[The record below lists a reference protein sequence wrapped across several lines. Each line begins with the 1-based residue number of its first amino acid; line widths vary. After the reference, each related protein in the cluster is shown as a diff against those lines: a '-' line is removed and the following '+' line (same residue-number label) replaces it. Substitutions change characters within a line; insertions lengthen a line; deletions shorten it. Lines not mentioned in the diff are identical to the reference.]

1 MFKLF
6 KLNRRTK
13 SEYIFDNINF
23 LIMII
28 ICAITIYPIWY
39 VIVNSL
45 NDGVDAMGGGIYWWP
60 REFTIENYKAVF
72 ANPGIL
78 TAFGVTIAK
87 TVIGTLTHVFFTAM
101 VAYAISRRDLYGR
114 NFYMVIGIITM
125 FFSGGLIPYFLLIR
139 DLGLFDNFLVYIVP
153 TLFNFF
159 HLIIFVSFF
168 RELPTSLEEAAKID
182 GANDFMI
189 FIKVILPLSMPVIA
203 TIALFQGVYQWN
215 DYFAGVIFVNNPDLQ
230 PIQTYLYKVVAES
243 SSNQMMANA
252 PGGITTKT
260 VTSQSI
266 KLATMVVTT
275 LPIMLVYPF
284 LQKYFV
290 KGMLIGSVK
299 G

>member
-1 MFKLF
+1 MPKLF

-13 SEYIFDNINF
+13 GEYIFDNINM
-23 LIMII
+23 LIMLF
-28 ICAITIYPIWY
+28 ICFITLYPIWY

-45 NDGVDAMGGGIYWWP
+45 NDGMDAMRQSIYWWP
-60 REFTIENYKAVF
+60 REFTFDNYKAVF
-72 ANPGIL
+72 ANQGIV

-101 VAYAISRRDLYGR
+101 VAYALSRKDLYGR
-114 NFYMVIGIITM
+114 KLYMVIGVITM
-125 FFSGGLIPYFLLIR
+125 FFSGGLIPLFLLIR
-139 DLGLFDNFLVYIVP
+139 DIGLFDNFLVYIIP
-153 TLFNFF
+153 ALFNFF

-168 RELPTSLEEAAKID
+168 RELPASLEEAAKID
-182 GANDFMI
+182 GASDLMI
-189 FIKVILPLSMPVIA
+189 FIRIVIPLSMPVIA

-243 SSNQMMANA
+243 SSNQMMTNA
-252 PGGITTKT
+252 PGGITTRT

-275 LPIMLVYPF
+275 LPIVLVYPF

>member
-1 MFKLF
+1 MFKIF
-6 KLNRRTK
+6 KRNRRTT
-13 SEYIFDNINF
+13 SEYIFDNVNI
-23 LIMII
+23 LIMLF
-28 ICAITIYPIWY
+28 ICAITVYPIWY
-39 VIVNSL
+39 VLVNSL
-45 NDGVDAMGGGIYWWP
+45 NDGVDAMKGGIYWWP
-60 REFTIENYKAVF
+60 REFTFANYKAVF
-72 ANPGIL
+72 DTPGIV
-78 TAFGVTIAK
+78 TSFGVTIAK
-87 TVIGTLTHVFFTAM
+87 TVIGTVTHVFFTAM

-114 NFYMVIGIITM
+114 NFYMLVGVITM

-139 DLGLFDNFLVYIVP
+139 DLGLFDNFLVYIIP
-153 TLFNFF
+153 TMFNFF

-168 RELPTSLEEAAKID
+168 RELPASLEEAAKID

-189 FIKVILPLSMPVIA
+189 FIKVIIPLSMPVIA

-243 SSNQMMANA
+243 SSNQMMTNA
-252 PGGITTKT
+252 AGTVATKT

>member
-1 MFKLF
+1 MFKLL
-6 KLNRRTK
+6 KRNRRTT
-13 SEYIFDNINF
+13 SEYIFDNINI
-23 LIMII
+23 LIMLF

-45 NDGVDAMGGGIYWWP
+45 NDGVDAMKGGIYWWP
-60 REFTIENYKAVF
+60 REFSIENYKAVF
-72 ANPGIL
+72 STPGIV
-78 TAFGVTIAK
+78 TSFGVTIAK
-87 TVIGTLTHVFFTAM
+87 TVFGTITHVFFTAM

-114 NFYMVIGIITM
+114 NFYMLVGVITM

-139 DLGLFDNFLVYIVP
+139 DLGLFDNFMVYIIP
-153 TLFNFF
+153 TMFNFF

-168 RELPTSLEEAAKID
+168 RELPNSLEEAAKID

-189 FIKVILPLSMPVIA
+189 FIKVIIPLSMPVIA

-243 SSNQMMANA
+243 SSNQMMTNA
-252 PGGITTKT
+252 AGSIATKT

>member
-13 SEYIFDNINF
+13 SEYIFDNINI

-39 VIVNSL
+39 VVVNSF

-78 TAFGVTIAK
+78 TSFGVTIAK

-139 DLGLFDNFLVYIVP
+139 DLGLFDNFLVYIIP

-189 FIKVILPLSMPVIA
+189 FIKVIIPLSMPVIA

-275 LPIMLVYPF
+275 LPIMIVYPF